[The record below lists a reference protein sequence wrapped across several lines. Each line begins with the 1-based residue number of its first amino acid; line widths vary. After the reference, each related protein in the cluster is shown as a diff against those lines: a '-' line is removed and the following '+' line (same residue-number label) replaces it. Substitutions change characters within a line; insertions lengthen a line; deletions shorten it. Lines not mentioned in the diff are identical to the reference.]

1 MLPKFLLADN
11 SQNNPD
17 LLYVVHTENPR
28 CIFETKLDQDFYEN
42 HSIHWIDPE
51 PENKLI
57 IENIVNQAEKFIED
71 ELDNQERLYDLEF
84 DEED

>member
-11 SQNNPD
+11 SQNDPD
-17 LLYVVHTENPR
+17 MLYVVHTEQPR
-28 CIFETKLDQDFYEN
+28 CIFEAKLDHDFYEN
-42 HSIHWIDPE
+42 HSTHWIDPE

-84 DEED
+84 DKEE